1 MSKPS
6 RRSRGTVTV
15 QDVARVAGV
24 SAMTVSR
31 VVNGG
36 TNVRETTRTAVL
48 AAIAQLNYS
57 PNSAARSLAAGDA
70 TQIGLLYSNPSAAY
84 LSQFLI
90 GALAAARRAGCHL
103 VLEACESERPDEQ
116 AEATRSFASTS
127 VEGVILPPPLSE
139 AAPVRAELEAA
150 GIPWVSVAMGLPPA
164 RSLNVRIDD
173 FEGAAAM
180 TRHLLDLGHRKIG
193 FIRGNPNQTS
203 SAERYR
209 GFAAALEEAG
219 IDIKS
224 MPVEQG
230 YFTFRSGIVA
240 AERLLDRPEPP
251 TAIFASNDDMAAAA
265 VGVAHRRGLHV
276 PQDLSVVGFDDTSLA
291 TTVWPEL
298 TTVRQPISTMA
309 EEALTLLLARIRA
322 HRSAETDKLEEQVLD
337 HELIVRESSAP
348 PKGAQPLSSSRGTSA
363 GRRGGATTSNPGLR

>member
-1 MSKPS
+1 MTKPS
-6 RRSRGTVTV
+6 RRSRGSITV
-15 QDVARVAGV
+15 QDVAREAGV

-36 TNVRETTRTAVL
+36 TNVREATRDAVL
-48 AAIAQLNYS
+48 AAIAKLNYS
-57 PNSAARSLAAGDA
+57 PNSAARSLAAGEA

-103 VLEACESERPDEQ
+103 VLEACEGERPEEQ
-116 AEATRSFASTS
+116 AEATRGFAQTH
-127 VEGVILPPPLSE
+127 VQGVILPPPLSE
-139 AAPVRAELEAA
+139 VGAVRDELDAA
-150 GIPWVSVAMGLPPA
+150 GIPWVSVAMGLPPEGC
-164 RSLNVRIDD
+164 RNVRIDD
-173 FEGAAAM
+173 FAAARAM
-180 TRHLLDLGHRKIG
+180 TKHLIDMGHRRIG

-209 GFAAALEEAG
+209 GFCAAIEEAG
-219 IDIKS
+219 LDLAA

-230 YFTFRSGIVA
+230 YFTFRSGIIA
-240 AERLLDRPEPP
+240 CETLLDLPAPP

-291 TTVWPEL
+291 TTMWPEL
-298 TTVRQPISTMA
+298 TTVRQPIAAMA
-309 EEALTLLLARIRA
+309 EAALIMLLEELRPGGEGGRA
-322 HRSAETDKLEEQVLD
+322 EQVLA
-337 HELIVRESSAP
+337 HQLIVRESCAP
-348 PKGAQPLSSSRGTSA
+348 PPRA
-363 GRRGGATTSNPGLR
+363 

>member
-1 MSKPS
+1 MSRPS
-6 RRSRGTVTV
+6 RRSRGNVTV
-15 QDVARVAGV
+15 QDVARAAGV

-36 TNVRETTRTAVL
+36 ANVRETTRIAVRE
-48 AAIAQLNYS
+48 AIEKLNYS

-70 TQIGLLYSNPSAAY
+70 TQIGLLYANPSAAY

-103 VLEACESERPDEQ
+103 VLESCESERAEEQ
-116 AEATRSFASTS
+116 AEATRAFASTN

-139 AAPVRAELEAA
+139 AAPVRAELESA

-173 FEGAAAM
+173 FAAAAAM
-180 TRHLLDLGHRKIG
+180 TEHLLELGHKRIG

-209 GFAAALEEAG
+209 GFVSALDNAG
-219 IDIKS
+219 LDAKD

-240 AERLLDRPEPP
+240 TERLLDRADPP

-265 VGVAHRRGLHV
+265 VGVAHRRGLHI
-276 PQDLSVVGFDDTSLA
+276 PQDLSIVGFDDTSLA
-291 TTVWPEL
+291 TTIWPEL
-298 TTVRQPISTMA
+298 TTVRQPIAAMA
-309 EEALTLLLARIRA
+309 EAALNLLLARVRERRGA
-322 HRSAETDKLEEQVLD
+322 GGEKLEEQVLD
-337 HELIVRESSAP
+337 HELIARESSGPPPGAARPAAP
-348 PKGAQPLSSSRGTSA
+348 KAA
-363 GRRGGATTSNPGLR
+363 KRR

>member
-15 QDVARVAGV
+15 QDVARAAGV

-36 TNVRETTRTAVL
+36 ENVRESTRVAVL
-48 AAIAQLNYS
+48 EAIAQLNYS

-103 VLEACESERPDEQ
+103 VLEACESDRPEEQ

-139 AAPVRAELEAA
+139 VAPVRAELDAA
-150 GIPWVSVAMGLPPA
+150 GLPWVSVAMGLAPE

-173 FEGAAAM
+173 FEAAGAM
-180 TRHLLDLGHRKIG
+180 TRHLLDLGHRRIG
-193 FIRGNPNQTS
+193 FIRGNPNQS
-203 SAERYR
+203 SSTERFR
-209 GFAAALEEAG
+209 GFAAALDQAG
-219 IDIKS
+219 IDVAA

-240 AERLLDRPEPP
+240 AERLLDAAHPP

-276 PQDLSVVGFDDTSLA
+276 PQDVSIVGFDDTSLA
-291 TTVWPEL
+291 TTIWPEL
-298 TTVRQPISTMA
+298 TTVRQPIATMA
-309 EEALTLLLARIRA
+309 ETALTLLLARIRA
-322 HRSAETDKLEEQVLD
+322 RRTASGAELEEQVLA
-337 HELIVRESSAP
+337 HELIVRESS
-348 PKGAQPLSSSRGTSA
+348 
-363 GRRGGATTSNPGLR
+363 GRPAGGAGETG

>member
-1 MSKPS
+1 MSRPS

-15 QDVARVAGV
+15 QDVARAAGV

-36 TNVRETTRTAVL
+36 ENVRESTRTAVM

-103 VLEACESERPDEQ
+103 VLEACESDHPAEQ

-139 AAPVRAELEAA
+139 VAPVRAELEAA
-150 GIPWVSVAMGLPPA
+150 GIPWVSVAMGLSPEC
-164 RSLNVRIDD
+164 SLNVRIDD
-173 FEGAAAM
+173 FEAAGAM
-180 TRHLLDLGHRKIG
+180 TRHLLELGHRRIG
-193 FIRGNPNQTS
+193 FIRGAPNQS
-203 SAERYR
+203 SSSERFR
-209 GFAAALEEAG
+209 GFAAALHQAG
-219 IDIKS
+219 LDVAE

-230 YFTFRSGIVA
+230 DFTFRSGIVA
-240 AERLLDRPEPP
+240 GERLLDAPDRP

-276 PQDLSVVGFDDTSLA
+276 PQDVSIVGFDDTSLA
-291 TTVWPEL
+291 TTIWPEL
-298 TTVRQPISTMA
+298 TTVRQPIATMA
-309 EEALTLLLARIRA
+309 ETALTLLLARIRA
-322 HRSAETDKLEEQVLD
+322 RRTASGGELDEQVLA
-337 HELIVRESSAP
+337 HELILRESSGAP
-348 PKGAQPLSSSRGTSA
+348 PIADARVAAAVRQ
-363 GRRGGATTSNPGLR
+363 

>member
-15 QDVARVAGV
+15 QDVAKAAGV

-36 TNVRETTRTAVL
+36 SNVRESTRAAVL
-48 AAIAQLNYS
+48 EAIAALNYS
-57 PNSAARSLAAGDA
+57 PNSAARSLAAGEA
-70 TQIGLLYSNPSAAY
+70 TQIGLLYSNPSVAY

-103 VLEACESERPDEQ
+103 VLEACEGERPDEQ
-116 AEATRSFASTS
+116 AEATRGFVGTN

-164 RSLNVRIDD
+164 GALNVRIDD
-173 FEGAAAM
+173 YAAAVAM
-180 TRHLLDLGHRKIG
+180 TQHLLDLGHRNIG

-209 GFAAALEEAG
+209 GFVAGLAEAG
-219 IDIKS
+219 IDVKD

-240 AERLLDRPEPP
+240 TERLLDRPAPP

-276 PQDLSVVGFDDTSLA
+276 PQDLSIVGFDDTSLA

-298 TTVRQPISTMA
+298 TTVRQPIAAMA
-309 EEALTLLLARIRA
+309 EEALDLLLARLRNRKA
-322 HRSAETDKLEEQVLD
+322 PDKAELEEQVLD
-337 HELIVRESSAP
+337 YELIVRESSGP
-348 PKGAQPLSSSRGTSA
+348 PKGAASNGAIKGGTAPARRRGTS
-363 GRRGGATTSNPGLR
+363 SNWR

>member
-1 MSKPS
+1 MSRPS

-15 QDVARVAGV
+15 QDVARAAGV

-36 TNVRETTRTAVL
+36 SNVRESTRVAVL
-48 AAIAQLNYS
+48 EAISKLNYS
-57 PNSAARSLAAGDA
+57 PNSAARSLAAGEA

-103 VLEACESERPDEQ
+103 VLEACEGERADEQ

-164 RSLNVRIDD
+164 GSLNVRIDD
-173 FEGAAAM
+173 FASASAM
-180 TRHLLDLGHRKIG
+180 TKHLIDLGHRRIG

-203 SAERYR
+203 SNERYR
-209 GFAAALEEAG
+209 GFVAALETAG
-219 IDIKS
+219 LNVDD

-240 AERLLDRPEPP
+240 TERLLDRHVAP

-276 PQDLSVVGFDDTSLA
+276 PKDLSIVGFDDTSLS
-291 TTVWPEL
+291 TTMWPEL
-298 TTVRQPISTMA
+298 TTIRQPIAAMA
-309 EEALTLLLARIRA
+309 EVALNLLLARLRERRGA
-322 HRSAETDKLEEQVLD
+322 ASAGPDEQVLD
-337 HELIVRESSAP
+337 FELMVRESSGP
-348 PKGAQPLSSSRGTSA
+348 PRDHRQTSK
-363 GRRGGATTSNPGLR
+363 RNTRKI